1 MYNSEIVIIGAAIID
16 VLVRPVSARVF
27 ETGSYPA
34 EDIHMTTGADALN
47 EATILAHMN
56 RKVQLETVIG
66 KDDAGSFI
74 QNHLQSSGIYVRK
87 NCVKETEKTG
97 MNVVLVGAD
106 GTRSFL
112 TNPNGTLRSLRIDDI
127 EMPFPE
133 SAKIICFASIFVFPK
148 IGPDELTR
156 IFKKAKSQGKI
167 VCADMTKRK
176 MKHYRTWQKRS
187 HTLIICCPMTKKQCC
202 LPVQIQ

>member
-74 QNHLQSSGIYVRK
+74 QNHLRSSGIYVRK
-87 NCVKETEKTG
+87 NCVKETELS
-97 MNVVLVGAD
+97 N
-106 GTRSFL
+106 
-112 TNPNGTLRSLRIDDI
+112 LR
-127 EMPFPE
+127 P
-133 SAKIICFASIFVFPK
+133 
-148 IGPDELTR
+148 
-156 IFKKAKSQGKI
+156 
-167 VCADMTKRK
+167 
-176 MKHYRTWQKRS
+176 
-187 HTLIICCPMTKKQCC
+187 
-202 LPVQIQ
+202 

>member
-1 MYNSEIVIIGAAIID
+1 MVLVKMKSFTKGDIYLAESVFKTYFGEEKKENDMYNSEIVIIGAAIID

-127 EMPFPE
+127 EMPFP
-133 SAKIICFASIFVFPK
+133 
-148 IGPDELTR
+148 
-156 IFKKAKSQGKI
+156 
-167 VCADMTKRK
+167 
-176 MKHYRTWQKRS
+176 
-187 HTLIICCPMTKKQCC
+187 
-202 LPVQIQ
+202 